1 MPAQQINR
9 ISRASMIALS
19 LLALVTVLWGY
30 MTPRGTP
37 APSDEGTGAHIFQL
51 AVVLVVPAGLLFLGT
66 ANWKEPR
73 RLAVP
78 LAIAG
83 LALAA
88 AFAALYYLEH
98 SWLSGGR

>member
-1 MPAQQINR
+1 MER
-9 ISRASMIALS
+9 VHRATSVAMIILAVIAL
-19 LLALVTVLWGY
+19 ATVLWGY
-30 MTPRGTP
+30 STPRGTP
-37 APSDEGTGAHIFQL
+37 APRDEGTGAHLFQL
-51 AVVLVVPAGLLFLGT
+51 AVVLLVPAGLAFLGT

-73 RLAVP
+73 RVAAP